1 LSREADDRRQ
11 LLGLMLKRAFR
22 VGDFVLTS
30 GQHSPYYFDGR
41 LVTLDPWG
49 ALLVGRAMLKFARED
64 GLTKI
69 GGPTVGAD
77 PMVTA
82 VAICSA
88 LDGGPTVSAF
98 IVRKE
103 AKAHGAGGWW
113 AGPPPEPG
121 DSVALVDDALT
132 SGGSLWEAAEKV
144 RSSGAR
150 VVALYTLLDRQE
162 GGRER
167 LEQAGYRVRAVFLR
181 SDLLDSQGR
190 ALPSP
195 D

>member
-1 LSREADDRRQ
+1 
-11 LLGLMLKRAFR
+11 MLTRAFR
-22 VGDFVLTS
+22 VGDFILSS

-41 LVTLDPWG
+41 LVTLDPLG
-49 ALLVGRAMLKFARED
+49 ALLVGRAILKFARED
-64 GLTKI
+64 RLTKI

-82 VAICSA
+82 VALCSA

-113 AGPPPEPG
+113 AGPPPGPG

-132 SGGSLWEAAEKV
+132 SGGSLLEAAEKV
-144 RSSGAR
+144 TISGAR
-150 VVALYTLLDRQE
+150 IVALYTLLDRQE

-167 LEQAGYRVRAVFLR
+167 LEQAGYRVRAVFSR
-181 SDLLDSQGR
+181 TELLDSDGR
-190 ALPSP
+190 ALSP
-195 D
+195 PA

>member
-1 LSREADDRRQ
+1 LSREEDDRRQ
-11 LLGLMLKRAFR
+11 LLGLMLTRAFR
-22 VGDFVLTS
+22 VGDFILTS

-113 AGPPPEPG
+113 AGPPPESG
-121 DSVALVDDALT
+121 DSVAVVDDALT
-132 SGGSLWEAAEKV
+132 SGGSLLEAAEKV
-144 RSSGAR
+144 TSSGAK

>member
-1 LSREADDRRQ
+1 MSQEDDDRRQ
-11 LLGLMLKRAFR
+11 LLGLMLTRAFR
-22 VGDFVLTS
+22 VGDFILSS

-41 LVTLDPWG
+41 LVTLDPRG

-88 LDGGPTVSAF
+88 LDGGPTVSGF
-98 IVRKE
+98 IIRKE

-121 DSVALVDDALT
+121 DAVAVVDDALT
-132 SGGSLWEAAEKV
+132 SGGSLLEAAEKV
-144 RSSGAR
+144 TSAGAQ
-150 VVALYTLLDRQE
+150 VVGLYTLLDRQE

-181 SDLLDSQGR
+181 SDLLDSEGR

-195 D
+195 G

>member
-1 LSREADDRRQ
+1 MLS
-11 LLGLMLKRAFR
+11 RAFR
-22 VGDFVLTS
+22 VGDFILAS

-41 LVTLDPWG
+41 VVTLDPLG

-77 PMVTA
+77 PIVTA

-88 LDGGPTVSAF
+88 LDGGPRVSGF
-98 IVRKE
+98 IIRKE
-103 AKAHGAGGWW
+103 PKAHGAGGWW
-113 AGPPPEPG
+113 AGPPPGPG
-121 DSVALVDDALT
+121 DSVAVVDDALT
-132 SGGSLWEAAEKV
+132 SGSSMLDAAEKV
-144 RSSGAR
+144 TNSGAR
-150 VVALYTLLDRQE
+150 IVAIYTLLDRQE

-190 ALPSP
+190 ALSSP
-195 D
+195 G